1 MTFDFN
7 ADEIF
12 DMAEQIEINGAK
24 FYRKMADNI
33 SDVPIRQLFLDFA
46 AMEDDHKKVFADIR
60 ATLSDQER
68 ESGVFD
74 PEGESAQYLQALAD
88 IRVFDKKA
96 EDSFS
101 LSGGLD
107 EPEKLR
113 EVFWGAISREKESI
127 VFYLGLKELVP
138 ENLGRNKI
146 DDIIR
151 EEMKHLRLLS
161 NKLASLKA

>member
-12 DMAEQIEINGAK
+12 AMAEQIEINGAK

-46 AMEDDHKKVFADIR
+46 AMEDDHKKVFADLR
-60 ATLSDQER
+60 AKLSDQER
-68 ESGVFD
+68 ESRVFD

-113 EVFWGAISREKESI
+113 DVFWGAISREKESI
-127 VFYLGLKELVP
+127 VFYLGLKGLVP

-161 NKLASLKA
+161 NELASLKA

>member
-12 DMAEQIEINGAK
+12 AMAEQIEINGAK

-46 AMEDDHKKVFADIR
+46 AMEDDHKKVFADLR
-60 ATLSDQER
+60 AKLSDQER
-68 ESGVFD
+68 ESRVFD

-127 VFYLGLKELVP
+127 VFYLGLKGLVP
-138 ENLGRNKI
+138 ENLGRKKI

-161 NKLASLKA
+161 NELASLKA